1 MPAITETTEPYEIL
15 VRYESGEFKG
25 MCGAG
30 EATLIPR
37 GERHW
42 CENRS
47 DKPCR
52 LVCVMLK

>member
-1 MPAITETTEPYEIL
+1 MCIRDRVYT
-15 VRYESGEFKG
+15 ESGEFKG